1 MQHKTKYGR
10 IKREHTV
17 PQILCA
23 QGKTYRLAPNPTE
36 CNPIGDIKYYN
47 TLLFWLQA
55 FFACKSPKGAIFM
68 NKTEKAIYELL
79 KKSVLLR
86 DEKGIYTI
94 FPQKLLIQASGKSER
109 TIQYGLK
116 SLENQK
122 YIIRILYQEV
132 NLMKFYFLKEEDLTG
147 LEIIDRS
154 ENCTPSLEN
163 DTSPLK
169 NEPSPLKNDRPS
181 SENCP
186 PSLEND
192 RSSSSNEDA
201 KKNDDLNET
210 LKELSIVKRALAPEK
225 YFLPTYKINDILFNG
240 NFPIGI
246 EKKVGMTSEK
256 DKRKGKL
263 AYTILTL
270 SFDELDDGIK
280 ISRELTVY
288 DQQVWNAC
296 TNLMINN
303 YKIITPAQI
312 YRWMGYEKQMSQ
324 TDKDRIMES
333 INTIIRA
340 RVYINNENERKL
352 YPKYPEI
359 SLNSPL
365 LAAKICTAKSGKNEV
380 NAIEMLEI
388 SDLFTVAEKRG
399 QITTIPFELLEVPIS
414 KTDNNLQLLNYLIR
428 RIIYMKH
435 DNSTSRKILLNAIY
449 TKCKIEEK
457 KQKQRLP
464 EKIKKILDYYKS
476 IEWIKDHHITD
487 QGIEIILSDKKTT

>member
-1 MQHKTKYGR
+1 MIINKL
-10 IKREHTV
+10 IF
-17 PQILCA
+17 
-23 QGKTYRLAPNPTE
+23 TE
-36 CNPIGDIKYYN
+36 
-47 TLLFWLQA
+47 
-55 FFACKSPKGAIFM
+55 
-68 NKTEKAIYELL
+68 
-79 KKSVLLR
+79 
-86 DEKGIYTI
+86 
-94 FPQKLLIQASGKSER
+94 SER
-109 TIQYGLK
+109 KYLITDISAAEFEMIHYKAQ
-116 SLENQK
+116 QK
-122 YIIRILYQEV
+122 YIKSFAKKINIKQKI
-132 NLMKFYFLKEEDLTG
+132 N
-147 LEIIDRS
+147 
-154 ENCTPSLEN
+154 
-163 DTSPLK
+163 
-169 NEPSPLKNDRPS
+169 
-181 SENCP
+181 
-186 PSLEND
+186 ND
-192 RSSSSNEDA
+192 RSLSKQEKETIAQAILADINEILNAVNKQDFIDYQQQKQQIFITSADDTISDNVISDKTFETHFKPNYYSCVTFFMHILRAQFAAYEYYGLEDSEATQLINQKANEWYAMSSSSEEDA
-201 KKNDDLNET
+201 KKNDDLNES
-210 LKELSIVKRALAPEK
+210 LKELPIVKRALAPEK

-240 NFPIGI
+240 DFPIGI

-263 AYTILTL
+263 AYTILML

-487 QGIEIILSDKKTT
+487 QGIEIILSDKKITDTN

>member
-1 MQHKTKYGR
+1 
-10 IKREHTV
+10 
-17 PQILCA
+17 
-23 QGKTYRLAPNPTE
+23 
-36 CNPIGDIKYYN
+36 
-47 TLLFWLQA
+47 
-55 FFACKSPKGAIFM
+55 M

-79 KKSVLLR
+79 KKSVLFR

-94 FPQKLLIQASGKSER
+94 FPQKLLIQASGKSDR
-109 TIQYGLK
+109 TVRRALRGL
-116 SLENQK
+116 EEIK
-122 YIIRILYQEV
+122 YISCIMHQEINIV
-132 NLMKFYFLKEEDLTG
+132 KIYFLKENDLTE

-154 ENCTPSLEN
+154 EN
-163 DTSPLK
+163 
-169 NEPSPLKNDRPS
+169 DR
-181 SENCP
+181 

-192 RSSSSNEDA
+192 RPSLENDRPSLENDRPSLENCPPSSSNEEA

-263 AYTILTL
+263 AYTILML

>member
-1 MQHKTKYGR
+1 
-10 IKREHTV
+10 
-17 PQILCA
+17 
-23 QGKTYRLAPNPTE
+23 
-36 CNPIGDIKYYN
+36 
-47 TLLFWLQA
+47 
-55 FFACKSPKGAIFM
+55 M

-79 KKSVLLR
+79 KKGVLFR

-122 YIIRILYQEV
+122 YIIRIMYQEV

-169 NEPSPLKNDRPS
+169 NEPSPLKNDRSS
-181 SENCP
+181 SENCT

-225 YFLPTYKINDILFNG
+225 YFLPTFKPVGILFRG
-240 NFPIGI
+240 DFPVGQ
-246 EKKVGMTSEK
+246 EKKIGMTSEK
-256 DKRKGKL
+256 DKRSGKL
-263 AYTILTL
+263 AYIVLML
-270 SFDELDDGIK
+270 NFDELGDGVK

-296 TNLMINN
+296 ANLMKCGYN
-303 YKIITPAQI
+303 IITPTQI
-312 YRWMGYEKQMSQ
+312 YRWMGYKKQLNTRDNQ
-324 TDKDRIMES
+324 RILDS

-340 RVYINNENERKL
+340 RVSIDNRQEREL
-352 YPKYPEI
+352 YKKYPEI
-359 SLNSPL
+359 SINEPL
-365 LAAKICTAKSGKNEV
+365 LAASICTAKSGKNEV
-380 NAIEMLEI
+380 TAIEILSMPK
-388 SDLFTVAEKRG
+388 LFGIAEQRG
-399 QITTIPFELLEVPIS
+399 QITAIPFEVMEIPVIS
-414 KTDNNLQLLNYLIR
+414 KTDDNLQLLNYLVK
-428 RIIYMKH
+428 RIVHMKH
-435 DNSTSRKILLNAIY
+435 DEHTSRKILLNAIY
-449 TKCKIEEK
+449 EKCNIKEK

-464 EKIKKILDYYKS
+464 EKLEKILSYYKS
-476 IEWIKDHHITD
+476 IEWIKDHNITE
-487 QGIEIILSDKKTT
+487 QGIEIILSDKK

>member
-147 LEIIDRS
+147 LKIIDRS
-154 ENCTPSLEN
+154 ENEPSPLKNEP
-163 DTSPLK
+163 SPLK

-181 SENCP
+181 SENCT

-225 YFLPTYKINDILFNG
+225 YFLPTFKPVGILFRG
-240 NFPIGI
+240 DFPVGQ
-246 EKKVGMTSEK
+246 EKKIGMTSEK
-256 DKRKGKL
+256 DKRSGKL
-263 AYTILTL
+263 AYIVLML
-270 SFDELDDGIK
+270 NFDELGDGVK

-296 TNLMINN
+296 ANLMKCGYN
-303 YKIITPAQI
+303 IITPTQI
-312 YRWMGYEKQMSQ
+312 YRWMGYKKQLNTRDNQ
-324 TDKDRIMES
+324 RILDS

-340 RVYINNENERKL
+340 RVSIDNRQEREL
-352 YPKYPEI
+352 YKKYPEI
-359 SLNSPL
+359 SINEPL
-365 LAAKICTAKSGKNEV
+365 LAASICTAKSGKNEV
-380 NAIEMLEI
+380 TAIEILSMPK
-388 SDLFTVAEKRG
+388 LFGIAEQRG
-399 QITTIPFELLEVPIS
+399 QITAIPFEVMEIPVIS
-414 KTDNNLQLLNYLIR
+414 KTDDNLQLLNYLVK
-428 RIIYMKH
+428 RIVHMKH
-435 DNSTSRKILLNAIY
+435 DEHTSRKILLNAIY
-449 TKCKIEEK
+449 EKCNIKEK

-464 EKIKKILDYYKS
+464 EKLEKILSYYKS
-476 IEWIKDHHITD
+476 IEWIKDHNITE
-487 QGIEIILSDKKTT
+487 QGIEIILSDKK